1 MKKTSIIFAA
11 VATFATAFAA
21 ASSGASLPK
30 WNHAND
36 SGVITSLKEVH
47 YQGVKRVAKN
57 DDRVKFVA
65 EATGVRVDN
74 SYHSLKREGNR

>member
-21 ASSGASLPK
+21 AGGASLPK

-36 SGVITSLKEVH
+36 SGVITSLKEVKH
-47 YQGVKRVAKN
+47 QSVKRAAKN
-57 DDRVKFVA
+57 DDSVKFVA